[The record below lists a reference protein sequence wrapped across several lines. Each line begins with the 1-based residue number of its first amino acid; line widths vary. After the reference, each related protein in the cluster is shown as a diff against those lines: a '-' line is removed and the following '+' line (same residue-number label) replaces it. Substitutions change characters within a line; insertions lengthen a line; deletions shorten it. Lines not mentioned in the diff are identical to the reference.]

1 MSKQVQL
8 DIVTP
13 NANLYSGLVDMVIVR
28 TTEGDIGVL
37 YNHEATVAPLSIGAI
52 KIKID
57 EEYKVATC
65 NGGFVDIGSN
75 RVTVITDSAE
85 WAHEIDINRAE
96 EAKIR
101 ADERLSSS
109 DKDINV
115 NRAKVSLLRAIN
127 RITVSKTYGG
137 RNDI

>member
-1 MSKQVQL
+1 MSKQVHL

-37 YNHEATVAPLSIGAI
+37 YNHEATVAPLSIGTI
-52 KIKID
+52 KIKND
-57 EEYKVATC
+57 EDYRVATC

-85 WAHEIDINRAE
+85 WATDIDVARAE
-96 EAKIR
+96 QSKKR
-101 ADERLSSS
+101 ADERITSS
-109 DKDINV
+109 DQKV
-115 NRAKVSLLRAIN
+115 NMDRARVSLLRAIN
-127 RITVSKTYGG
+127 RIRVAETYGAKK
-137 RNDI
+137 DA